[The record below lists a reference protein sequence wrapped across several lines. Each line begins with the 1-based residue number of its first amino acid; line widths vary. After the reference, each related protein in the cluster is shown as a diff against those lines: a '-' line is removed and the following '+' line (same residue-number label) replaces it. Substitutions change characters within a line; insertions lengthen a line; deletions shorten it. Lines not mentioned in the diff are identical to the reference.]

1 MFIVNLT
8 YLVDLSE
15 IDAVLADHVEW
26 LKQCYEVGAFVASGP
41 KKPRDGGVI
50 LARCTREKLE
60 NYLKS
65 DPFWEKGFAR
75 YEIIEFEPGMMASGF
90 EKVLM
95 K

>member
-8 YLVDLSE
+8 YLVDLNE

-26 LKQCYEVGAFVASGP
+26 LKQCYGTGAFVASGP
-41 KKPRDGGVI
+41 KKPREGGVI

-60 NYLKS
+60 DCLKL
-65 DPFWEKGFAR
+65 DPFWDKGFAR
-75 YEIIEFEPGMMASGF
+75 YDIIEFEPAMMASGF
-90 EKVLM
+90 EKLLA